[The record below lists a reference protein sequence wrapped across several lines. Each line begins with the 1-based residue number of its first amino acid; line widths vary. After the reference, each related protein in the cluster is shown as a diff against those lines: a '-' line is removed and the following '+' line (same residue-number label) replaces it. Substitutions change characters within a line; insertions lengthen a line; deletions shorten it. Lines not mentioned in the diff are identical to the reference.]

1 MMDDRL
7 SKTIEERKD
16 TILVE
21 LDAGRGNI
29 PVISAIGKSLAEAWE
44 NSLIALYHYGCE
56 IRTQYDKR
64 NSDGDFVD
72 PPSKD
77 CSMRM
82 IIEDPSSEPLIH
94 RAFPGGLED
103 LEEYR
108 QEVLEGIKDHWI
120 RDRSD
125 PEDTRWEY
133 TYHER
138 LFNYRV
144 PGVEDSINQIDKV
157 VEELASSPHSRRCQ
171 AITWKVWEDLGID
184 DPACL
189 QSIWFRILPDEE
201 GVGHLNMNIRF
212 RSRDAYDA
220 AFMNCFAFIHLQ
232 ETVAQRVRAKSGKE
246 VRLGRYI
253 DESDS
258 YHIYGRRLQDFQD
271 RFLQQLFTRSLEQ
284 RTWSREFAR
293 PIFEEARVK
302 IAEKIARQD
311 QETKA
316 RK

>member
-1 MMDDRL
+1 MVDERL
-7 SKTIEERKD
+7 RNIIEERKD
-16 TILVE
+16 KILVE
-21 LDAGRGNI
+21 LAAGRGNI
-29 PVISAIGKSLAEAWE
+29 PVITVTGKSLAEAWE
-44 NSLIALYHYGCE
+44 NSLIALYYYGCE
-56 IRTQYDKR
+56 IRTQYDKKDSTG
-64 NSDGDFVD
+64 NFID

-82 IIEDPSSEPLIH
+82 IIEDPASEPLIH

-108 QEVLEGIKDHWI
+108 QEVLQGIKDHWI

-138 LFNYRV
+138 LFNYWV
-144 PGVEDSINQIDKV
+144 PGIKGSINQIDRV
-157 VEELASSPHSRRCQ
+157 IEELARSPHSRRSQ

-232 ETVAQRVRAKSGKE
+232 EMVAQRIMAMGKE
-246 VRLGRYI
+246 EIKLGRYI

-258 YHIYGRRLQDFQD
+258 YHIYGRRLQDYQA
-271 RFLQQLFTRSLEQ
+271 RFLQQLFTRSFEQ
-284 RTWSREFAR
+284 RTWTREFAQ
-293 PIFEEARVK
+293 PIFTEARAK

-311 QETKA
+311 QEMKA

>member
-1 MMDDRL
+1 MADERL
-7 SKTIEERKD
+7 RNIIQERKD
-16 TILVE
+16 KILVE
-21 LDAGRGNI
+21 LAAGRGNI
-29 PVISAIGKSLAEAWE
+29 PVISVIGKSLAEAWE
-44 NSLIALYHYGCE
+44 NSLIALYYYGCE
-56 IRTQYDKR
+56 IRTQYDKKG
-64 NSDGDFVD
+64 SDGNFID

-82 IIEDPSSEPLIH
+82 IIEDPASEPLIH

-138 LFNYRV
+138 LFNYWV
-144 PGVEDSINQIDKV
+144 PGIEGSINQIDRV
-157 VEELASSPHSRRCQ
+157 IEELARSPHSRRSQ

-189 QSIWFRILPDEE
+189 QSIWFRILPDED

-232 ETVAQRVRAKSGKE
+232 EMVAQRIMAKGKE
-246 VRLGRYI
+246 EIKLGRYI

-258 YHIYGRRLQDFQD
+258 YHIYGRRLQDYQA
-271 RFLQQLFTRSLEQ
+271 RFLQQLFTRSFEQ
-284 RTWSREFAR
+284 RTWTREFAQ
-293 PIFEEARVK
+293 PIFTEARTK

-311 QETKA
+311 QEMKA